1 MRESQ
6 IARSPITNRWGEAPL
21 RPVPHEEFIVYR
33 GSEGH
38 AYSHHPQLTSLDG
51 RLVASWSHGIRNE
64 DDPGQVMLY
73 ACSDDAGVTWSE
85 PRTMLPRRPGRYAD
99 VVFTGM
105 GLRRHGGRLIAYLGV
120 YEYNDVCLRA
130 GVERPGGGKAA
141 IPVGEQWTLDTHTE
155 VAVSE
160 DDGETWGEP
169 VRAIER
175 FIPNMPPAAVA
186 SGRLIMSGNLRYPY
200 TDDAGGVSGWRDA
213 VLPRLPEGYVDDP
226 EGFHKGCRHR
236 GDPHGYCE
244 GSFFQTDDGVIHM
257 MLRIADREAGRL
269 AVTESRDDGITWS
282 EPAVTGYTDACSRF
296 QFGRLPDGRFFGLS
310 CPQPRSRRT
319 PMILATSDDGVVFD
333 RHYLLGGEESAGS
346 RLPGHHKGGRYGYPV
361 LHLEGDSAYAILSIE
376 KEDVAV
382 CRFRLRDLT

>member
-33 GSEGH
+33 GSDGH
-38 AYSHHPQLTSLDG
+38 AYSHHPQLTSVNG

-64 DDPGQVMLY
+64 DDPGQVMYY

-85 PRTMLPRRPGRYAD
+85 PRAVLPRRPGRYAD

-105 GLRRHGGRLIAYLGV
+105 GLRRHGGRLVAYLGV
-120 YEYNDVCLRA
+120 YEYHDVCLRG

-141 IPVGEQWTLDTHTE
+141 IPAGEQWTLDTHTE

-160 DDGETWGEP
+160 DDGE
-169 VRAIER
+169 
-175 FIPNMPPAAVA
+175 
-186 SGRLIMSGNLRYPY
+186 
-200 TDDAGGVSGWRDA
+200 
-213 VLPRLPEGYVDDP
+213 
-226 EGFHKGCRHR
+226 
-236 GDPHGYCE
+236 
-244 GSFFQTDDGVIHM
+244 
-257 MLRIADREAGRL
+257 
-269 AVTESRDDGITWS
+269 TWS

-361 LHLEGDSAYAILSIE
+361 LHLDGDSAYAIHSIE

>member
-1 MRESQ
+1 
-6 IARSPITNRWGEAPL
+6 
-21 RPVPHEEFIVYR
+21 
-33 GSEGH
+33 
-38 AYSHHPQLTSLDG
+38 
-51 RLVASWSHGIRNE
+51 
-64 DDPGQVMLY
+64 
-73 ACSDDAGVTWSE
+73 
-85 PRTMLPRRPGRYAD
+85 
-99 VVFTGM
+99 M

-120 YEYNDVCLRA
+120 YEYHDVCLRG

-141 IPVGEQWTLDTHTE
+141 IPAGEQWTLDTHTE

-200 TDDAGGVSGWRDA
+200 TDDTGGVSGWRDA

-226 EGFHKGCRHR
+226 EGFHKGCRQR

-244 GSFFQTDDGVIHM
+244 GSFFQTDDGIHM

-269 AVTESRDDGITWS
+269 AVTESRDDG
-282 EPAVTGYTDACSRF
+282 V
-296 QFGRLPDGRFFGLS
+296 L
-310 CPQPRSRRT
+310 
-319 PMILATSDDGVVFD
+319 FD

-361 LHLEGDSAYAILSIE
+361 LHLDGDSAYAIHSIE

-382 CRFRLRDLT
+382 CRFRLRDLI